1 MKSTTFK
8 IDRWLDNNA
17 KKNGIENGTN
27 WQRDVEKDSE
37 SICAASTKIDQ
48 VKLVKKFNSRIAVVP
63 ATKVENETSASDANS
78 SNGSSSVDLPT
89 KKFRFNDNQPS
100 KVQPLYGNAPS
111 SAGIQAQLPKLPR
124 TEGDDW

>member
-1 MKSTTFK
+1 MKSTTIK

-27 WQRDVEKDSE
+27 WQRNVEMDSGN
-37 SICAASTKIDQ
+37 ICAASTKIDQ

-63 ATKVENETSASDANS
+63 AAKVENRSDANS

-89 KKFRFNDNQPS
+89 KKFRFDENQPS
-100 KVQPLYGNAPS
+100 RVQPLFGNAS
-111 SAGIQAQLPKLPR
+111 SSTGFQAQSAKLPR